1 MVKWKICCNFAEWNK
16 ISIIINTMSKQI
28 CNDNCTYYQK
38 ENVLAKR
45 FLWIIL
51 GATFFVVGLFVC
63 VERSYKKSLDKIVH
77 YHSLYTEKTL
87 AELPEVNLS
96 KDSCYYLDERLMLDV
111 DNHMNEVQSMLEI
124 QCHKI
129 QSDFTILSLWAGILM
144 IVFLIFSI
152 YSVFKTDEMVK
163 QGKVTLKVLEEAEKT
178 ANDKISKIEDVVQD
192 EINKVKTTA
201 SEEVAKLSSNA
212 ENIFSEINTY
222 KEATKKELKTGLDS
236 QIDLFKK
243 EIQVFLEQTKK
254 VDDDKKE
261 FIDKLFDIFMS
272 HMNDETKEQQS
283 EQNK

>member
-1 MVKWKICCNFAEWNK
+1 
-16 ISIIINTMSKQI
+16 MSKQI

-163 QGKVTLKVLEEAEKT
+163 QGRETLKVLEKAEID
-178 ANDKISKIEDVVQD
+178 AGDKINKIENVVQA
-192 EINKVKTTA
+192 EINKVQIAA
-201 SEEVAKLSSNA
+201 SNELSKISTSAEEMS
-212 ENIFSEINTY
+212 
-222 KEATKKELKTGLDS
+222 KETEEFKETTKKELKQELDT
-236 QIDLFKK
+236 QINLFRK
-243 EIQVFLEQTKK
+243 EIKDFLEQTKK